1 MVNQAMK
8 FTNGESESLIS
19 RILGVSCLGTT
30 TYYVLACISPMNTKI
45 QIVHAR
51 TYGMD
56 SKIVS
61 VSKRSTQQNIP
72 GGLNERTLFEV
83 QMKFTSSLKEL
94 SVFINDLP
102 SVLPPD
108 STVLF
113 ADDTAMFIVSDSIPA
128 LQSSLQTCLNLANL
142 WLEKNGLKLN
152 ASKTKSMIIHSYKK
166 LQKGLMLCF
175 NGHAVDQ
182 VCCFKYLG
190 VLVNDILTWSD
201 RINMICNKVTRH
213 VNLLR

>member
-1 MVNQAMK
+1 MV
-8 FTNGESESLIS
+8 FLDIS
-19 RILGVSCLGTT
+19 KAFDTVNHDLLLSKLNKLGLSPATVSWFKSYLSNRCHVTQVADSCSSQGFPTSGVPQGSILG
-30 TYYVLACISPMNTKI
+30 P
-45 QIVHAR
+45 
-51 TYGMD
+51 
-56 SKIVS
+56 
-61 VSKRSTQQNIP
+61 
-72 GGLNERTLFEV
+72 TLF
-83 QMKFTSSLKEL
+83 